1 MVSFQELHEAD
12 FAGVTETAEA
22 WANMA
27 KALDGLDGRVG
38 RDLTNT
44 PQRAGW
50 QEGRRTTRAGPS
62 RPSTRTSPRPRVSP
76 GPSRRSSR
84 TPPRTSPPP
93 AGTSTRRS
101 TTRPN
106 RSSPSPPTGRS
117 AGRRCPPK
125 VATTPTTRR
134 SSASTRRT

>member
-12 FAGVTETAEA
+12 FSGVTETAEA

-50 QEGRRTTRAGPS
+50 QGGA
-62 RPSTRTSPRPRVSP
+62 
-76 GPSRRSSR
+76 
-84 TPPRTSPPP
+84 
-93 AGTSTRRS
+93 ADD
-101 TTRPN
+101 
-106 RSSPSPPTGRS
+106 
-117 AGRRCPPK
+117 AGRTLQTIDTDFTQAAG
-125 VATTPTTRR
+125 VARALAAIIKDAAEDFT
-134 SSASTRRT
+134 